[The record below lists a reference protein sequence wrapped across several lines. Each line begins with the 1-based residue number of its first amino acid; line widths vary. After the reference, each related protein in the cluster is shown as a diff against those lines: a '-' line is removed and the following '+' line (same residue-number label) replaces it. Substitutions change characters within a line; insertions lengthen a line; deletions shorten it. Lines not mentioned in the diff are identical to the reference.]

1 MNEEGIQD
9 MNKQIFRKKS
19 VDRMSSPEQ
28 LNDYIK
34 VTNPGVWMVLAA
46 IVILL
51 IGVCVWGVFGKL
63 ETKLSVAA
71 VSQDGQTVLYVKE
84 DNIASVRENM
94 SVYIGDETYKVTSV
108 SAQPVAVTEEI
119 SEYARHTGELS
130 IGEWVY
136 IVQIDGNMPDG
147 AYKAQIV
154 TDSVSPLY
162 FVFN

>member
-1 MNEEGIQD
+1 

-34 VTNPGVWMVLAA
+34 VTNPGVWMALAA

-63 ETKLSVAA
+63 ETKLPVAA

-94 SVYIGDETYKVTSV
+94 SVYVGDETYKVTSV
-108 SAQPVAVTEEI
+108 SSQPVAVTEEI

>member
-51 IGVCVWGVFGKL
+51 VGVCVWGVFGKL

-94 SVYIGDETYKVTSV
+94 SVYVGDDTYKVTSV
-108 SAQPVAVTEEI
+108 SSQPVAVTEEI

-136 IVQIDGNMPDG
+136 VVQIDGNMPDG

>member
-1 MNEEGIQD
+1 MN
-9 MNKQIFRKKS
+9 NQIFRKKS

-34 VTNPGVWMVLAA
+34 VTNPGVWMALAA

-63 ETKLSVAA
+63 ETKLPVAA

-94 SVYIGDETYKVTSV
+94 SVYVGDETYKVTSV
-108 SAQPVAVTEEI
+108 SSQPVAVTEEI

>member
-1 MNEEGIQD
+1 

-51 IGVCVWGVFGKL
+51 VGVCVWGVFGKL
-63 ETKLSVAA
+63 ETKLPVAA
-71 VSQDGQTVLYVKE
+71 VSQYGETVLYVKE
-84 DNIASVRENM
+84 DNVASVKENM
-94 SVYIGDETYKVTSV
+94 RVYIGDETYKVVSV
-108 SAQPVAVTEEI
+108 SVQPVTVTEEI

-136 IVQIDGNMPDG
+136 IVPIDGNMPDG
-147 AYKAQIV
+147 VYRAQV
-154 TDSVSPLY
+154 VVDSVSPLY

>member
-1 MNEEGIQD
+1 

-51 IGVCVWGVFGKL
+51 VGVCVWGVFGKL

-94 SVYIGDETYKVTSV
+94 SVYVGDDTYKVTSV
-108 SAQPVAVTEEI
+108 SSQPVAVTEEI

-136 IVQIDGNMPDG
+136 IVPIDGNMPDG
-147 AYKAQIV
+147 VYRAQV
-154 TDSVSPLY
+154 VVDSVSPLY

>member
-1 MNEEGIQD
+1 MYD
-9 MNKQIFRKKS
+9 KIFRKKS
-19 VDRMSSPEQ
+19 IDRMSSPEQ

-34 VTNPGVWMVLAA
+34 VTNPGVWMALAA

-63 ETKLSVAA
+63 ETKLPVAA

-84 DNIASVRENM
+84 DDLSAVKENM

-108 SAQPVAVTEEI
+108 SAQPLAVTEEI

-130 IGEWVY
+130 LGEWVY
-136 IVQIDGNMPDG
+136 IVQIDGSLANG
-147 AYKAQIV
+147 TYKAQIV

>member
-51 IGVCVWGVFGKL
+51 VGVCVWGVFGKL

-71 VSQDGQTVLYVKE
+71 VSQDGQTVLYVKG

-94 SVYIGDETYKVTSV
+94 SVYVGDDTYKVTSV
-108 SAQPVAVTEEI
+108 SSQPVAVTEEI

>member
-1 MNEEGIQD
+1 MND
-9 MNKQIFRKKS
+9 KIFRKKS
-19 VDRMSSPEQ
+19 IDRMSSPEQ

-34 VTNPGVWMVLAA
+34 VTNPGVWMALAA

-63 ETKLSVAA
+63 ETKLPVAA

-84 DNIASVRENM
+84 NDLSAVKENM

-108 SAQPVAVTEEI
+108 SAQPVAVTEEF

-130 IGEWVY
+130 VGEWVY
-136 IVQIDGNMPDG
+136 VVQIDGSLANG
-147 AYKAQIV
+147 TYKAHIV
-154 TDSVSPLY
+154 IDSVSPLY

>member
-1 MNEEGIQD
+1 MND
-9 MNKQIFRKKS
+9 KIFRKKS
-19 VDRMSSPEQ
+19 INRMSSPEQ

-34 VTNPGVWMVLAA
+34 VTNPGVWMALAA

-51 IGVCVWGVFGKL
+51 IGVCVWGVFGTL

-84 DNIASVRENM
+84 DDLSAVKENM

-108 SAQPVAVTEEI
+108 SSQPVAVTEEI

-136 IVQIDGNMPDG
+136 IVPIDGNMPDG
-147 AYKAQIV
+147 VYRAQV
-154 TDSVSPLY
+154 VVDSVSPLY

>member
-1 MNEEGIQD
+1 MN
-9 MNKQIFRKKS
+9 NQIFRKKS
-19 VDRMSSPEQ
+19 IDRMSSPEQ

-34 VTNPGVWMVLAA
+34 VTNPGVWMALAA

-63 ETKLSVAA
+63 ETKLPVAA

-84 DNIASVRENM
+84 NDLSAVKEKM

-136 IVQIDGNMPDG
+136 IVQIDGSLANG
-147 AYKAQIV
+147 TYKAQIV

>member
-1 MNEEGIQD
+1 MND
-9 MNKQIFRKKS
+9 KIFRKKS

-34 VTNPGVWMVLAA
+34 VTNPGVWMALAA

-51 IGVCVWGVFGKL
+51 VGVCVWGVFGTL

-84 DNIASVRENM
+84 DNVASVQENM

-136 IVQIDGNMPDG
+136 VVQIDGNMPDG
-147 AYKAQIV
+147 VYKAQIV

>member
-1 MNEEGIQD
+1 MND
-9 MNKQIFRKKS
+9 KIFRKKS
-19 VDRMSSPEQ
+19 VDRMLSPEQ

-51 IGVCVWGVFGKL
+51 VGVCVWGVFGIL

-71 VSQDGQTVLYVKE
+71 VSRDGQTILYVKE
-84 DNIASVRENM
+84 DNVASVKENM
-94 SVYIGDETYKVTSV
+94 SVYMGDETYKVTSI
-108 SAQPVAVTEEI
+108 SAQAVTVTEEI

-136 IVQIDGNMPDG
+136 VVQIDGSMPDG
-147 AYKAQIV
+147 VYKAQIV

>member
-1 MNEEGIQD
+1 MND
-9 MNKQIFRKKS
+9 KIFRKKS
-19 VDRMSSPEQ
+19 IDRMSSPEQ

-34 VTNPGVWMVLAA
+34 VTSPGIWMVLAA
-46 IVILL
+46 IVLL
-51 IGVCVWGVFGKL
+51 LVGVCVWGVFGTL

-84 DNIASVRENM
+84 DNVASVRENM
-94 SVYIGDETYKVTSV
+94 SVYIGGETYKVTSV
-108 SAQPVAVTEEI
+108 GTQPVTVTEEI

-136 IVQIDGNMPDG
+136 VVQIDGNMPDG
-147 AYKAQIV
+147 VYKAQV
-154 TDSVSPLY
+154 VVDSVSPLY

>member
-1 MNEEGIQD
+1 MND
-9 MNKQIFRKKS
+9 KIFRKKS
-19 VDRMSSPEQ
+19 VDRMLSPEQ

-51 IGVCVWGVFGKL
+51 VGVCVWGVFGIL

-71 VSQDGQTVLYVKE
+71 VSRDGQTILYVKE
-84 DNIASVRENM
+84 DNVASVQENM
-94 SVYIGDETYKVTSV
+94 SVYIGDESYKVTSI
-108 SAQPVAVTEEI
+108 SAQAVTVTEEI

-136 IVQIDGNMPDG
+136 VVQIDGSMPDG
-147 AYKAQIV
+147 VYKAQIV

>member
-1 MNEEGIQD
+1 MND
-9 MNKQIFRKKS
+9 KIFRKKS
-19 VDRMSSPEQ
+19 IDRMSSPEQ

-34 VTNPGVWMVLAA
+34 VTNPGVWMALAA

-63 ETKLSVAA
+63 ETKLPVAA

-84 DNIASVRENM
+84 DDLSAVKENM

-136 IVQIDGNMPDG
+136 VVQIDGSLASG
-147 AYKAQIV
+147 TYKAHIV
-154 TDSVSPLY
+154 IDSVSPLY

>member
-1 MNEEGIQD
+1 MND
-9 MNKQIFRKKS
+9 KIFRKKS
-19 VDRMSSPEQ
+19 MDRMSSPEQ

-34 VTNPGVWMVLAA
+34 VTNPGVWMALAA

-51 IGVCVWGVFGKL
+51 IGVCVWGVFGTL

-71 VSQDGQTVLYVKE
+71 VSQDGQTLLYVKE
-84 DNIASVRENM
+84 DNMASVQENM
-94 SVYIGDETYKVTSV
+94 SVYVGDETYKVTSV

-136 IVQIDGNMPDG
+136 IVPINGNMPDG
-147 AYKAQIV
+147 VYRAQV
-154 TDSVSPLY
+154 VVDSVSPLY

>member
-1 MNEEGIQD
+1 

-34 VTNPGVWMVLAA
+34 VINPGVWMALAA

-51 IGVCVWGVFGKL
+51 VGVCVWGVFGTL

-84 DNIASVRENM
+84 DNVASVQENM

-108 SAQPVAVTEEI
+108 SAQPVAVTEDLGEF
-119 SEYARHTGELS
+119 AGHTGELR
-130 IGEWVY
+130 IGEWV
-136 IVQIDGNMPDG
+136 
-147 AYKAQIV
+147 
-154 TDSVSPLY
+154 
-162 FVFN
+162 

>member
-1 MNEEGIQD
+1 MN
-9 MNKQIFRKKS
+9 NQIFRKKS
-19 VDRMSSPEQ
+19 IDRMSSPEQ

-34 VTNPGVWMVLAA
+34 VTNPGVWMALAA

-63 ETKLSVAA
+63 ETKLPVAA

-94 SVYIGDETYKVTSV
+94 SVYVGDETYKVTSV

-147 AYKAQIV
+147 AYRAQIV

>member
-1 MNEEGIQD
+1 MND
-9 MNKQIFRKKS
+9 KIFRKKS
-19 VDRMSSPEQ
+19 INRMSSPEQ

-34 VTNPGVWMVLAA
+34 VTNPGVWMALAA

-51 IGVCVWGVFGKL
+51 VGVCVWGVFGTL

-71 VSQDGQTVLYVKE
+71 VSRDGQTVLYVKE

-94 SVYIGDETYKVTSV
+94 SVYVGDDTYKVTSV
-108 SAQPVAVTEEI
+108 SSQPVAVTEEI

-136 IVQIDGNMPDG
+136 IVPIDGNMPDG
-147 AYKAQIV
+147 VYRAQV
-154 TDSVSPLY
+154 VVDSVSPLY

>member
-34 VTNPGVWMVLAA
+34 VTNPGVWMALAA

-63 ETKLSVAA
+63 ETKLPVAA

-94 SVYIGDETYKVTSV
+94 SVYVGDETYKVTSV
-108 SAQPVAVTEEI
+108 SSQPVAVTEEI

>member
-34 VTNPGVWMVLAA
+34 VTNPGVWMALAA

-63 ETKLSVAA
+63 ETKLPVAA
-71 VSQDGQTVLYVKE
+71 VSQDGHTVLYVKE
-84 DNIASVRENM
+84 DNVASVRENM

-136 IVQIDGNMPDG
+136 VVQIDGNMPDG

>member
-1 MNEEGIQD
+1 MND
-9 MNKQIFRKKS
+9 KIFRKKS
-19 VDRMSSPEQ
+19 VDRMLSPEQ
-28 LNDYIK
+28 LDDYIK

-51 IGVCVWGVFGKL
+51 VGVCVWGVFGIL

-71 VSQDGQTVLYVKE
+71 VSRDGQTILYVKE
-84 DNIASVRENM
+84 DNVASVQENM
-94 SVYIGDETYKVTSV
+94 SVYIGDETYKVTSI
-108 SAQPVAVTEEI
+108 SAQAVTVTEEI

-136 IVQIDGNMPDG
+136 VVQIDGSMPDG
-147 AYKAQIV
+147 VYKAQIV

>member
-28 LNDYIK
+28 LNEYIK
-34 VTNPGVWMVLAA
+34 VTNPGVWMALAA

-94 SVYIGDETYKVTSV
+94 SVYVGDETYKVTSV

-136 IVQIDGNMPDG
+136 VVQIDGNIPDG
-147 AYKAQIV
+147 AYRAQIV

>member
-1 MNEEGIQD
+1 MN
-9 MNKQIFRKKS
+9 NQIFRKKS
-19 VDRMSSPEQ
+19 IDRMSSPEQ

-34 VTNPGVWMVLAA
+34 VTNPGVWMALAA

-63 ETKLSVAA
+63 ETKLPVAA

-94 SVYIGDETYKVTSV
+94 SVYVGDETYKVTSV
-108 SAQPVAVTEEI
+108 SSQPVAVTEEI

-154 TDSVSPLY
+154 TDRVSPLY

>member
-1 MNEEGIQD
+1 MN
-9 MNKQIFRKKS
+9 NQIFRKKS
-19 VDRMSSPEQ
+19 IDRMSSPEQ

-34 VTNPGVWMVLAA
+34 VTNPGVWMALAA

-63 ETKLSVAA
+63 ETKLPVAA

-94 SVYIGDETYKVTSV
+94 SVYVGDETYKVTSV

-136 IVQIDGNMPDG
+136 IVQIDGSLANG
-147 AYKAQIV
+147 TYKAQIV

>member
-1 MNEEGIQD
+1 MND
-9 MNKQIFRKKS
+9 KIFRKKS
-19 VDRMSSPEQ
+19 VDRMLSPEQ

-51 IGVCVWGVFGKL
+51 VGVCVWGVFGIL

-71 VSQDGQTVLYVKE
+71 VSRDGQTILYVKD
-84 DNIASVRENM
+84 DNVGSVQENM
-94 SVYIGDETYKVTSV
+94 SVYIGDETYKVTSI
-108 SAQPVAVTEEI
+108 SAQAVTVTEEI

-136 IVQIDGNMPDG
+136 VVQIDGSMPDG
-147 AYKAQIV
+147 VYKAQIV

>member
-1 MNEEGIQD
+1 MND
-9 MNKQIFRKKS
+9 KIFRKKS
-19 VDRMSSPEQ
+19 IDRMSSPEQ

-34 VTNPGVWMVLAA
+34 VTNPGVWMALAA

-51 IGVCVWGVFGKL
+51 VGVCVWGVFGKL
-63 ETKLSVAA
+63 ETKLPVAA

-84 DNIASVRENM
+84 NDLSAVKENM

-119 SEYARHTGELS
+119 SEYARYTGELS

>member
-1 MNEEGIQD
+1 MND
-9 MNKQIFRKKS
+9 KIFRKKS
-19 VDRMSSPEQ
+19 IDRMSSPEQ

-51 IGVCVWGVFGKL
+51 VGVCVWGVFGKL

-84 DNIASVRENM
+84 DNVASVKENM
-94 SVYIGDETYKVTSV
+94 RVYIGDETYKVVSV
-108 SAQPVAVTEEI
+108 SVQPVTVTEEI

-136 IVQIDGNMPDG
+136 IVPIDGNMPDG
-147 AYKAQIV
+147 VYRAQV
-154 TDSVSPLY
+154 VVDSVSPLS

>member
-1 MNEEGIQD
+1 MN
-9 MNKQIFRKKS
+9 NQIFRKKS
-19 VDRMSSPEQ
+19 IDRMSSPEQ

-34 VTNPGVWMVLAA
+34 VTNPGVWMALAA

-63 ETKLSVAA
+63 ETKLPVAA

-94 SVYIGDETYKVTSV
+94 SVYVGDETYKVTSV

-136 IVQIDGNMPDG
+136 IVQIDGNIPDG
-147 AYKAQIV
+147 AYRAQIV

>member
-1 MNEEGIQD
+1 MN
-9 MNKQIFRKKS
+9 NQIFRKKS
-19 VDRMSSPEQ
+19 IDRMSSPEQ

-34 VTNPGVWMVLAA
+34 VTNPGVWMALAA

-51 IGVCVWGVFGKL
+51 VGVCVWGVFGTL

-71 VSQDGQTVLYVKE
+71 ISRDEQTVLYVKE

-94 SVYIGDETYKVTSV
+94 SVCVGDDTYKVTSV

-130 IGEWVY
+130 VGEWVY

>member
-1 MNEEGIQD
+1 MND
-9 MNKQIFRKKS
+9 KIFRKKS
-19 VDRMSSPEQ
+19 IDRMSSPEQ

-34 VTNPGVWMVLAA
+34 VTNPGVWMALAA

-63 ETKLSVAA
+63 ETKLPVAA
-71 VSQDGQTVLYVKE
+71 VSRDGQTVLYVKE
-84 DNIASVRENM
+84 DDLSAVKENM

-119 SEYARHTGELS
+119 SEYARHTGGLS
-130 IGEWVY
+130 LREWVC
-136 IVQIDGNMPDG
+136 VLQTNATLADE
-147 AYKAQIV
+147 AYWAQIV